1 MMKTPHISEDILPLG
16 QFKTRASEVLRRLR
30 NARRPIVITQN
41 GKPAAVLIAPE
52 DFDRLVER
60 EQFLTAVQEG
70 LADLEA
76 GRWMDDAA
84 LSQELD
90 KELGPVQ
97 AP

>member
-1 MMKTPHISEDILPLG
+1 MKTPHISEDILPLG